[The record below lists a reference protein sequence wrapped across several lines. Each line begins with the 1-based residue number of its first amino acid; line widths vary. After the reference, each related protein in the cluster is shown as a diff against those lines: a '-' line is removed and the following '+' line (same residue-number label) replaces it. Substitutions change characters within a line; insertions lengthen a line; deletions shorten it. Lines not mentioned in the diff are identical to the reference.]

1 VRNIAD
7 LFGDRRTRRPPTL
20 PESAPLAACPRCGGA
35 LAGAELYERLRV
47 CPHCRRH
54 FTLGARER
62 IAALADP
69 GSFRE
74 THPELVSVDPLEF
87 RDRMPYRDRLLDAQA
102 RTGLSEAAVT
112 GTIRIGGRLAVVAV
126 LDFEFLGG
134 SMGSVVGEKVAFAF
148 ELAVKQRLPM
158 ITVVG
163 SGGARMQEGILS
175 LMQMAKTAAAV
186 ARLHAARLPYV
197 SVLTHPTTGGVFASF
212 ASLGDVTLAEPG
224 ALIGFAGPRV
234 LEQTGRTRKDDAARP
249 SANSDGV
256 PAGGAAPPDTSSSSA
271 MTEPSAGA
279 ERLTSSPSAAAPAAS
294 PPAPPSAAEP
304 PAPAPPVERS
314 HSAEFLLAHGLLDAV
329 VDRTRLREVLAS
341 LLAYLSPEYRLS
353 RGRGG
358 DHGAVSA
365 GLRGSAWETVQL
377 ARHAARPTAL
387 DYVHRLMPDFLEL
400 HGDRLYGDDPAVV
413 IGLGDLAGIP
423 VAVIAQERDPDDPA
437 RHGGR
442 AGPEGYRKADRMMR
456 LAAKFR
462 LPLLTFIDTPGAEAG
477 VDSEARGLASA
488 MATCLARMSR
498 LPVPTIAAVIGEGGS
513 GGALAFGVADRVLM
527 QEHAI
532 YSVISPEGASAI
544 LFRDAA
550 LAPEL
555 APSLRLTAP
564 DLRELGVIDA
574 IVPEPT
580 GGAHLDPDA
589 AARYLKDAILHEL
602 IGLQEVPPAR
612 LVRQRY
618 ARYRGIGAYTSRR
631 RAAFARHLNQV
642 QDHLQ
647 RTVDLFRDRLSHG
660 RAPVAA
666 PEPEA
671 QA

>member
-7 LFGDRRTRRPPTL
+7 LFGDRRTRRLPAPP
-20 PESAPLAACPRCGGA
+20 EIVPLAACPRCSGP
-35 LAGAELYERLRV
+35 LEGAELYERLRV

-74 THPELVSVDPLEF
+74 THPELISVDPLEF

-102 RTGLSEAAVT
+102 RTGLHEAAVT
-112 GTIRIGGRLAVVAV
+112 GTIRIGGRAAVVAV

-134 SMGSVVGEKVAFAF
+134 SMGSVVGEKVALAI
-148 ELAVKQRLPM
+148 ELAVKQRLPI

-175 LMQMAKTAAAV
+175 LMQMAKTSAAV

-234 LEQTGRTRKDDAARP
+234 LEQTGLTRK
-249 SANSDGV
+249 SDG
-256 PAGGAAPPDTSSSSA
+256 AATGQ
-271 MTEPSAGA
+271 GA
-279 ERLTSSPSAAAPAAS
+279 EDATAPGASVGGPAPAAPAADGHGAS
-294 PPAPPSAAEP
+294 ASTSPVPPAEG
-304 PAPAPPVERS
+304 PAPKPPVERS
-314 HSAEFLLAHGLLDAV
+314 HSAEFLLAHGLVDAV
-329 VDRTRLREVLAS
+329 VDRTRLREVLAG
-341 LLAYLSPEYRLS
+341 LLGYLSPEYRLS

-358 DHGAVSA
+358 EHEAVL
-365 GLRGSAWETVQL
+365 GGWRGSAWDTVQL

-387 DYVHRLMPDFLEL
+387 DYIHQLMPDFLEL

-423 VAVIAQERDPDDPA
+423 VAVIGQERDPDDPE

-442 AGPEGYRKADRMMR
+442 ARPEGYRKADRMMR

-462 LPLLTFIDTPGAEAG
+462 LPLLTFIDTPGAEAD
-477 VDSEARGLASA
+477 VESEARGLASA

-544 LFRDAA
+544 LFRDAT
-550 LAPEL
+550 LAPDL

-574 IVPEPT
+574 VVPEPT

-618 ARYRGIGAYTSRR
+618 GRYRGIGAYTSRR
-631 RAAFARHLNQV
+631 RAAFARHLTQV

-647 RTVDLFRDRLSHG
+647 RSVDLLRERLPHG
-660 RAPVAA
+660 RAPVATPE

-671 QA
+671 PT

>member
-1 VRNIAD
+1 VRNITD
-7 LFGDRRTRRPPTL
+7 LFGDRRTRRPPAL
-20 PESAPLAACPRCGGA
+20 PETAPRAACPRCSGA
-35 LAGAELYERLRV
+35 LPGAELYERLRL
-47 CPHCRRH
+47 CPHCGHH

-74 THPELVSVDPLEF
+74 THPELISVDPLEF
-87 RDRMPYRDRLLDAQA
+87 RDRMPYRERLLDAQA

-112 GTIRIGGRLAVVAV
+112 GTIRIHGRQAVIAV

-134 SMGSVVGEKVAFAF
+134 SMGSVVGEKVALAF

-175 LMQMAKTAAAV
+175 LMQMAKTSAAV

-234 LEQTGRTRKDDAARP
+234 LEQTGLTRK
-249 SANSDGV
+249 SDGV
-256 PAGGAAPPDTSSSSA
+256 VAGAVAPPT
-271 MTEPSAGA
+271 P
-279 ERLTSSPSAAAPAAS
+279 
-294 PPAPPSAAEP
+294 AAEP
-304 PAPAPPVERS
+304 PGASPPTAGAADGATAGAAAASVPSAEAAAAKPPALRS
-314 HSAEFLLAHGLLDAV
+314 HSAEFLLAHGMLDAT
-329 VDRTRLREVLAS
+329 VDRARLREVLAG

-358 DHGAVSA
+358 EHEAVSA
-365 GLRGSAWETVQL
+365 GWRGSAWDTVQL
-377 ARHAARPTAL
+377 ARHTARPTAL
-387 DYVHRLMPDFLEL
+387 DYIHRLMPDFLEL

-413 IGLGDLAGIP
+413 IGLGDLAGSP
-423 VAVIAQERDPDDPA
+423 VAVIGQERDPDDPE

-442 AGPEGYRKADRMMR
+442 ARPEGYRKADRMMR

-462 LPLLTFIDTPGAEAG
+462 LPLLTFIDTPGAEAD
-477 VDSEARGLASA
+477 VESEARGLASA

-544 LFRDAA
+544 LFRDAT
-550 LAPEL
+550 LAPGL

-618 ARYRGIGAYTSRR
+618 GRYRGIGAFTSRR
-631 RAAFARHLNQV
+631 RAAFARHLTQV

-647 RTVDLFRDRLSHG
+647 RTVDLLRDRLPHG
-660 RAPVAA
+660 RAPIAVPE

-671 QA
+671 QP

>member
-1 VRNIAD
+1 MRNFAD
-7 LFGDRRTRRPPTL
+7 LFGERRTRRPSPL
-20 PESAPLAACPRCGGA
+20 PEAAPLEACPRCDGP
-35 LAGAELYERLRV
+35 LAGEELYERLRV

-62 IAALADP
+62 LGTLADP

-74 THPELVSVDPLEF
+74 THAELVSVDPLEF
-87 RDRMPYRDRLLDAQA
+87 RDRMPYRERLLEAQE
-102 RTGLSEAAVT
+102 RTGLGEAAVT
-112 GTIRIGGRLAVVAV
+112 GTLRIGGRPAVVAV

-134 SMGSVVGEKVAFAF
+134 SMGSVVGEKVALAF

-175 LMQMAKTAAAV
+175 LMQMAKTSAAV

-234 LEQTGRTRKDDAARP
+234 LEQTSKTPEDAAPRALDAATP
-249 SANSDGV
+249 S
-256 PAGGAAPPDTSSSSA
+256 GAPQS
-271 MTEPSAGA
+271 
-279 ERLTSSPSAAAPAAS
+279 LLAAPATPT
-294 PPAPPSAAEP
+294 PP
-304 PAPAPPVERS
+304 PPVERS
-314 HSAEFLLAHGLLDAV
+314 HSAEFLLAHGMVDSV
-329 VDRTRLREVLAS
+329 VDRGRLREVVAA
-341 LLAYLSPEYRLS
+341 LLGYLSPEFRL
-353 RGRGG
+353 RRRGG
-358 DHGAVSA
+358 EHEVVAA
-365 GLRGSAWETVQL
+365 GWRPSAWDTVQL

-387 DYVHRLMPDFLEL
+387 DYIQRLSPDFLEL

-413 IGLGDLAGIP
+413 VGLGDLAGIP
-423 VAVIAQERDPDDPA
+423 VAVIGQERDPDDPQ

-442 AGPEGYRKADRMMR
+442 ARPEGYRKADRMMR

-462 LPLLTFIDTPGAEAG
+462 LPLITLIDTPGAEAG
-477 VDSEARGLASA
+477 VESEARGLASA

-498 LPVPTIAAVIGEGGS
+498 LPVPTVATVIGEGGS

-574 IVPEPT
+574 VVPEPT
-580 GGAHLDPDA
+580 GGAHNDPDA

-602 IGLQEVPPAR
+602 IGLQEMPPAR
-612 LVRQRY
+612 LVRDRY
-618 ARYRGIGAYTSRR
+618 RRYRGIGAFTSRR

-647 RTVDLFRDRLSHG
+647 RTVDLLRDRLPHG
-660 RAPVAA
+660 RSAASPEPVAQ
-666 PEPEA
+666 PEA
-671 QA
+671 Q